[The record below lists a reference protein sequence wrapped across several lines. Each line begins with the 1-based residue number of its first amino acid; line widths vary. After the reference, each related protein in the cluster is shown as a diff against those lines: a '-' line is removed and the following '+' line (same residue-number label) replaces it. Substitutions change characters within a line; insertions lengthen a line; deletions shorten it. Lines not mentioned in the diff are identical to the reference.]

1 MKLLP
6 QLGESVMW
14 KGEVF
19 ASQFSF
25 ESQVG
30 FVTKQSDGE
39 RVEGGQGAEL
49 NIQIGEKVRGIDD
62 ESVEGIQAKGVE
74 VITFRVRR
82 CITTREVPEPDQR
95 HAG

>member
-1 MKLLP
+1 
-6 QLGESVMW
+6 MW
-14 KGEVF
+14 KGEVL
-19 ASQFSF
+19 APQVSF

-39 RVEGGQGAEL
+39 RVERGQGAEV
-49 NIQIGEKVRGIDD
+49 NIQIGESVGGIDD

-74 VITFRVRR
+74 VVTLRVRSG
-82 CITTREVPEPDQR
+82 ITTREVTEPDRR